1 MDHVTLVTPSQGRS
15 VVRRLTIDIAC
26 KHTKFD
32 DARFSRSER
41 YFRGCE
47 ILKLAT

>member
-1 MDHVTLVTPSQGRS
+1 MDYVTLVTPLSETV

-32 DARFSRSER
+32 DVSFSRSEV
-41 YFRGCE
+41 FHGV
-47 ILKLAT
+47 